1 MYLPQNVNN
10 DRYFLCKLFI
20 TDFEWEDDNNKIGEV
35 KGGLC
40 ALSFVLGIHFINT
53 LGMSM
58 IVEK

>member
-20 TDFEWEDDNNKIGEV
+20 TDFEWEDDNNKIGKV

-40 ALSFVLGIHFINT
+40 ALSRFRNT
-53 LGMSM
+53 FHLHTWY
-58 IVEK
+58 VNDC

>member
-20 TDFEWEDDNNKIGEV
+20 TDFQWEDDNNKIEKV

-40 ALSFVLGIHFINT
+40 ALTNFRNT
-53 LGMSM
+53 FHLHTWY
-58 IVEK
+58 VNDC

>member
-20 TDFEWEDDNNKIGEV
+20 TDFEWEDDNNKMKKV
-35 KGGLC
+35 KGVLC
-40 ALSFVLGIHFINT
+40 ILS